1 MPAVK
6 AKKPSVNRA
15 APVPRRIINGAWKRF
30 AAAFVVVS
38 TVMPAIPGAAAAHT
52 PGSAAQAAGSLT
64 GGDWVLGS
72 GGSWSF
78 GAGWSSATTEDA
90 GEAPDSI
97 SLMAWMIED
106 VRRHWG
112 LSQEGNLDPVAIV
125 EHWVSGASTVDY
137 SLTTGADDWN
147 ACHLLL
153 EGFEP
158 SSGRGTTEDVLAGFL
173 TQPSVCGRLWA
184 AAAAWS
190 QSGAG
195 EYPVGDHTRLAGAL
209 WRGSGL
215 GSGDGDGFAALYYEP
230 DDAPYCGHL
239 PTDLADDEV
248 PVPVPCPLP
257 PSVQVCLGGSQP
269 AVVEGDAESA
279 VIVNG
284 LYEVPPSSGSFDVP
298 QCSAIERAV
307 DGKPNASQ
315 YQWTARWWDPDGN
328 PVGSPGEDS
337 SVEDDGNCERPTGG
351 GWVLSLCADEKQGG
365 AVVRRNVLQA
375 DWSWTP
381 PPPAQP
387 PSETLLAAISPPDE
401 RTGISRG
408 EPRLNCN
415 VPESRLSL
423 AESQRREAQW
433 VHLYTFRVDPCMVDA
448 TLALFEL
455 AESHGIQLIVGPNGG
470 GRTWGYQMYLRR
482 KNCPAGWSDEQFANG
497 PAPQCSPVTALPG
510 KSRHNAGMAIDF
522 NCNSFDHPCYR
533 WLNEH
538 ASRLGFHDLPR
549 SAKEPWHWAA
559 APHH

>member
-1 MPAVK
+1 MK
-6 AKKPSVNRA
+6 AKRPSINRA
-15 APVPRRIINGAWKRF
+15 VPVPRRIIDGAWKRF
-30 AAAFVVVS
+30 AAAFVVTA
-38 TVMPAIPGAAAAHT
+38 TVMPAIPGAAAAHA

-112 LSQEGNLDPVAIV
+112 LSQEGSLDPVAIV

-195 EYPVGDHTRLAGAL
+195 EYPVGDHTRLAEAL
-209 WRGSGL
+209 WRGSGF
-215 GSGDGDGFAALYYEP
+215 GSGDDDGFAALYYEP

-257 PSVQVCLGGSQP
+257 PSVQVCLGDSQP
-269 AVVEGDAESA
+269 TAVEEDAESA
-279 VIVNG
+279 VIVSG

-307 DGKPNASQ
+307 NGKPNASQ

-328 PVGSPGEDS
+328 PVGSPGADS

-375 DWSWTP
+375 DWSWTL

-387 PSETLLAAISPPDE
+387 RSETLLAAISPPDE